1 MNLPFHYG
9 LVTSKTIDAFIN
21 YMMTITPHPLEWSEW
36 PMLGLLGRM
45 ERYIFKR
52 RYDGIYIFD
61 LNKTWSKLVL
71 AARVIAAIE
80 DPQVVQVDPRSQ

>member
-1 MNLPFHYG
+1 
-9 LVTSKTIDAFIN
+9 
-21 YMMTITPHPLEWSEW
+21 
-36 PMLGLLGRM
+36 MLGLLGRM